1 MDIPGWRKAET
12 LRSAAIMGIVN
23 ATGDSFSEGG
33 RSSAASAVAR
43 AAALLEDGAD
53 ILDIGGESTRPGAAE
68 VFWREECARVLPVVK
83 EMKKLFPDC
92 VISVDTRHAEVA
104 RAVLDEGAGIINDV
118 SMLRRSPEMAETV
131 AGYGAA
137 LVLNH
142 SRGTPEDMQK
152 EEYCTYPGGV
162 VREVAAE
169 LAAAESIAL
178 EAGVKKEN
186 IILDPGIGFSKTP
199 EQCWEILRSVCDI
212 ASAERL
218 LVGVSRKSFLGV
230 LCGEKIAERRL
241 GCTLAVELE
250 LAARNIG
257 IIRTHA
263 VRELKNAVKAMKY
276 FRGL

>member
-1 MDIPGWRKAET
+1 MDIPGSGKAET
-12 LRSAAIMGIVN
+12 VRAAAVMGIVN
-23 ATGDSFSEGG
+23 ATGDSFSEGA
-33 RSSAASAVAR
+33 RSSAASAVSR

-68 VFWREECARVLPVVK
+68 IFWREECARVVPVVR

-104 RAVLDEGAGIINDV
+104 QAVLDEGADIINDI
-118 SMLRRSPEMAETV
+118 SMLRRSPEIAGIV

-142 SRGTPEDMQK
+142 SRGTPEDMQCP
-152 EEYCTYPGGV
+152 EYCTYPGGV
-162 VREVAAE
+162 VNGVAAE
-169 LAAAESIAL
+169 LAAAERIAL
-178 EAGVKKEN
+178 DAGVRGEN

-212 ASAERL
+212 APAEKL